1 MADGDVSTGANGQPH
16 EYLSIDCT
24 SASFNPPD
32 ASRCVDLVHVGGI
45 ETGHQGWTMCS
56 HASTAVN
63 FPPPVLFFFFSALS
77 LSLSP
82 SLSLFLSLSVCR
94 FSPSPLTTIF
104 LLWRA
109 LFRSPVFISVDLADR
124 INLLAIAS
132 RSSDP
137 RCQSKVPRARNYELK
152 NAATMNRRNGRE
164 REERNVIIVLLMY
177 NGWKFCG
184 RIGR

>member
-24 SASFNPPD
+24 SASFNPPND

-63 FPPPVLFFFFSALS
+63 FPPILFFPFFS
-77 LSLSP
+77 LSLS
-82 SLSLFLSLSVCR
+82 FCR

-137 RCQSKVPRARNYELK
+137 RCQSKVPRARNYEFK
-152 NAATMNRRNGRE
+152 KAATMNRQQQRKRE
-164 REERNVIIVLLMY
+164 RERNVVFY
-177 NGWKFCG
+177 
-184 RIGR
+184 

>member
-32 ASRCVDLVHVGGI
+32 ASRCVDLVHVGATKGGRCAA
-45 ETGHQGWTMCS
+45 THPLRLT
-56 HASTAVN
+56 
-63 FPPPVLFFFFSALS
+63 FLLLFFFFSFLLPLS
-77 LSLSP
+77 LSLS
-82 SLSLFLSLSVCR
+82 LSICR
-94 FSPSPLTTIF
+94 FSPSPLATIF

-137 RCQSKVPRARNYELK
+137 RCQSKVPRARNYEFE
-152 NAATMNRRNGRE
+152 NAATMNRHNRQRKRE
-164 REERNVIIVLLMY
+164 VNVIIVFY
-177 NGWKFCG
+177 
-184 RIGR
+184 